1 MTANSFLQPNTVKL
15 PTLRQQQLHVL
26 GDQAPHAVSLVG
38 KNCLQ
43 EPGLVALICSAKAP
57 ASILLAVHDLAQ
69 QWRTGSQTI
78 LSGFHST
85 VEQEAFEILLR
96 GPGQLVYCPARSL
109 PRRLKPTW
117 QAALAAGYLTLISPF
132 PDTVRRATK
141 ETAVT
146 RNRFM
151 AALADTVLIAY
162 AHPGSSTEQLAYEAK
177 AWGKSVYVLPNSANH
192 HLISRGI
199 SSWQSHLK

>member
-1 MTANSFLQPNTVKL
+1 MTVNRFIQPNIVEL

-38 KNCLQ
+38 KNCLH
-43 EPGLVALICSAKAP
+43 EHGLVALICSAKAP

-96 GPGQLVYCPARSL
+96 GPGQIIFCPARSI
-109 PRRLKPTW
+109 PRRLKPAW
-117 QAALAAGYLTLISPF
+117 QTALAAGYLTLLSPF
-132 PDTVRRATK
+132 PNTVRRATK
-141 ETAVT
+141 ETAFF

-151 AALADTVLIAY
+151 AALADNVLIPY
-162 AHPGSSTEQLAYEAK
+162 AHPGSSSEQLAQEAK
-177 AWGKSVYVLPNSANH
+177 QWGKPVFTLNNPVNQ
-192 HLISRGI
+192 HLIDAGI
-199 SSWQSHLK
+199 SLWL